1 MEGRY
6 DMKKRLLGSVVL
18 ILSLGGIIFGAT
30 KDVSAHGYVREPIS
44 RGYQGSLD
52 ARTNWTAAFQK
63 YGAVINEPQS
73 LEALKGF
80 PAAGPADGRIASAN
94 GALGFQLDQQTS
106 TLWTKQD
113 ISTGPNN
120 FTWHFTANHRTAKY
134 HYYITKNGWDQNKPL
149 AREDLELLSEF
160 DGGGQSS
167 ANISATHTVN
177 IPEDRMGYHVILA
190 IWDISDTAN
199 AFYNVIDANIKS
211 NGAIPVV
218 PNKPTN
224 VRAVNTTKQSVSLS
238 WDAQAAAE
246 KYNVYR
252 DGQLITT
259 TSANNYQDNQLTANT
274 TYKYEIEA
282 VSFTGQVSEKS
293 DALQVTTLADN
304 EVEVPTRPGNLHSMG
319 ETVNSISLMWNPS
332 SHSAGIKT
340 YEIYRDG
347 QLVGQTANTTYLDT
361 GLNAGTQYTYTIKAV
376 SNDSIRSEAS
386 NRLVI
391 STKTNEITPPSEHR
405 QFELGSLTN
414 PVLYTKDE
422 IIFHEGKLYT
432 TLVTHY
438 NYGDPSWAPDSAASL
453 FRIK

>member
-1 MEGRY
+1 
-6 DMKKRLLGSVVL
+6 
-18 ILSLGGIIFGAT
+18 
-30 KDVSAHGYVREPIS
+30 
-44 RGYQGSLD
+44 
-52 ARTNWTAAFQK
+52 
-63 YGAVINEPQS
+63 
-73 LEALKGF
+73 
-80 PAAGPADGRIASAN
+80 
-94 GALGFQLDQQTS
+94 
-106 TLWTKQD
+106 
-113 ISTGPNN
+113 
-120 FTWHFTANHRTAKY
+120 
-134 HYYITKNGWDQNKPL
+134 
-149 AREDLELLSEF
+149 
-160 DGGGQSS
+160 
-167 ANISATHTVN
+167 
-177 IPEDRMGYHVILA
+177 MGYHVILA

-238 WDAQAAAE
+238 WDAQAAVE

-319 ETVNSISLMWNPS
+319 ETMNSISLMWNPS

-347 QLVGQTANTTYLDT
+347 QLVGKTANTTYLDT
-361 GLNAGTQYTYTIKAV
+361 GLNAGAQYTYTIKAV

-391 STKTNEITPPSEHR
+391 STKTNEIAPPSEHR
-405 QFELGSLTN
+405 QFELGSLFN
-414 PVLYTKDE
+414 PVRYTKDE

-432 TLVTHY
+432 ILVTHD